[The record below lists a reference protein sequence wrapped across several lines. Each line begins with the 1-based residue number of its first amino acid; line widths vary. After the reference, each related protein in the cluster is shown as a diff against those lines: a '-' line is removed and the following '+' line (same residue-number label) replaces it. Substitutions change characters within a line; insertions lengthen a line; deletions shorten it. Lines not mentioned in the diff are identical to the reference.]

1 LHNISEQNGL
11 KLAEYNVEMNNNAQ
25 NNAGSNEKN
34 RQENQSDKL
43 NSDVEKLEEI
53 PDSFDEN
60 DHSHS
65 LNLIA

>member
-1 LHNISEQNGL
+1 
-11 KLAEYNVEMNNNAQ
+11 MNNNAQ